1 MTEPKFKAQKIKKTS
16 QNSAINELIPET
28 DEAELS
34 GHAHEAEASPDL
46 QRLSIDPKKP
56 FVMTSSNIRSLQ
68 QTLGNN
74 KVARLLADQRN
85 HPKVQ
90 TIQRHGDHDHGEEEE
105 TPVSRTILRQTDKE
119 TSGSET
125 LKSMAPIQIQR
136 HPTGTDLKAKPSVA
150 SANLQ
155 SAQAQAKS
163 GVLSE
168 QKGDKKSK
176 KKKVTTPDLTVTIP
190 TTPTTVPVPVLP
202 STLDQAYAQQ
212 LITTH
217 YGVVAGK
224 PIVMGNIITVEDQAG
239 IDDAYDTAA
248 MGLGMTVEGDDGNQ
262 RPWEKGDHNKQNPG
276 VSLNGFTDGTTVW
289 VNKATG
295 DPTTMVHEMLHVNAF
310 SDFKSRTNELIDEGV
325 TQILAEE
332 AVTADGRSIAGSEGT
347 YPEQK
352 LVVAKL
358 IAVVGKD
365 LVLKSYFKGASTLIN
380 TYDALMGED
389 SFAAMIDQLN
399 QGKLDD
405 VKNGLVPR
413 TKPQKIL
420 LVKNKVKDGFFVN
433 EASIKLLL
441 EHKPGD
447 AAEIKADPG
456 INAELAR
463 IATKIITGSLKTS
476 DKDLDKIEAMFSS
489 PVVDKVILRPLLTPL
504 IKKLNFKAKSK
515 RLTTILA

>member
-1 MTEPKFKAQKIKKTS
+1 M
-16 QNSAINELIPET
+16 

-34 GHAHEAEASPDL
+34 DPDQEAETAPGL

-56 FVMTSSNIRSLQ
+56 FMVTASNIRGLQ

-74 KVARLLADQRN
+74 IVARLLADQRN

-90 TIQRHGDHDHGEEEE
+90 TIQRHGDHAHDDEEEAS
-105 TPVSRTILRQTDKE
+105 VSRTILRQTDKE
-119 TSGSET
+119 TSSSET
-125 LKSMAPIQIQR
+125 LKSMAPTQIQR
-136 HPTGTDLKAKPSVA
+136 HPSGTALKAQPNVA

-155 SAQAQAKS
+155 SAQTQAKS
-163 GVLSE
+163 GMLSE

-176 KKKVTTPDLTVTIP
+176 KKKKVVTTTPTVTIP
-190 TTPTTVPVPVLP
+190 TTPTKVPVPVLP
-202 STLDQAYAQQ
+202 STLDQAYAQK

-217 YGVVAGK
+217 YGVAAGK
-224 PIVMGNIITVEDQAG
+224 PIVMGNIITVENQAG

-262 RPWEKGDHNKQNPG
+262 RLWEKGDYNKQNPG
-276 VSLNGFTDGTTVW
+276 VDLNGFTDGTTVW

-332 AVTADGRSIAGSEGT
+332 AVTADGRSISGSEGT
-347 YPEQK
+347 YTNEK

-389 SFAAMIDQLN
+389 SFAAMIDQLA

-420 LVKNKVKDGFFVN
+420 LVKNKVKEGFFVN
-433 EASIKLLL
+433 EASIKLIL
-441 EHKPGD
+441 EHKPGE

-463 IATKIITGSLKTS
+463 IATKIITGPVITT
-476 DKDLDKIEAMFSS
+476 DKDLDKIESMFSS
-489 PVVDKVILRPLLTPL
+489 PVVDKAILRPLLTPL
-504 IKKLNFKAKSK
+504 IKKLNFKGKRK